1 MWPSCVLRPIAAMAS
16 RLMQTHDPAA
26 FCPLN
31 SRRICAVDEWWLLL
45 LLLRLVLAFGSRKLA
60 HIYIYIYIYIIYIF
74 IYAHFHEW
82 STASVIC
89 RKRLVR
95 LAPLQRM
102 VSWILPYD
110 LRFGA

>member
-1 MWPSCVLRPIAAMAS
+1 MWPSFVLRPIAAMAS

-45 LLLRLVLAFGSRKLA
+45 LLLLRLVLAFGSRKLA
-60 HIYIYIYIYIIYIF
+60 HIYIY